1 MLIGELLQEY
11 FHCNQFIKRSGYA
24 YLRNKLFFWIMRL
37 IPKTLL
43 SVWWLKFIKTS
54 ILSTVAVLSSIKTF
68 NKLLLVSKELID
80 YDMQTLAFV
89 WWSFYFSYCWMRV
102 VLSISEIWKT
112 KKKNLLN
119 PTLDGGGHIVP
130 PPSILC
136 SGALNLDLKSPRFWY
151 NSYFIVTM

>member
-1 MLIGELLQEY
+1 MLGYLLLLLSMLIGELLQEY

-43 SVWWLKFIKTS
+43 SVWLLKFIKTS

-68 NKLLLVSKELID
+68 NKLCLVSKELID

-89 WWSFYFSYCWMRV
+89 WWSYYFSYCWMRV

-112 KKKNLLN
+112 KKKNLLKCQS
-119 PTLDGGGHIVP
+119 PFLIM
-130 PPSILC
+130 LF
-136 SGALNLDLKSPRFWY
+136 KSKLV
-151 NSYFIVTM
+151 VTTPQVRQ